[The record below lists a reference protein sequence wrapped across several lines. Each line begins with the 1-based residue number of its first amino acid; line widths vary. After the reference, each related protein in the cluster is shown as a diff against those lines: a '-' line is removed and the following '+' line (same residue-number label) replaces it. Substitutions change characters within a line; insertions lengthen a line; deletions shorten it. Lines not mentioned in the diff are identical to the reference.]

1 MEKWEIVL
9 DKFLKEYINEDYAI
23 GAVLCGSYATGNN
36 TLNSDIDVHIITKNT
51 NWKERG
57 NKIID
62 DMMVEYFINPIS
74 ELYKYMEEDHI
85 RRKRMSTAN
94 MLGYGKIICDKTGD
108 ILKLKEDALEYYK
121 KEFMKPDEKEIMLNN
136 YMCWDLM
143 DELKDKISN
152 NENIEM
158 NYYMLLKELLNV
170 YFYKNNIATIP
181 YTKIEKIFRNDL
193 YRERY
198 HLKNF
203 VNDEFRSLVLDCFDN
218 KNYDSIKKLY
228 DYVIEDFKI
237 SDFVLK
243 TELN

>member
-1 MEKWEIVL
+1 
-9 DKFLKEYINEDYAI
+9 
-23 GAVLCGSYATGNN
+23 
-36 TLNSDIDVHIITKNT
+36 
-51 NWKERG
+51 
-57 NKIID
+57 
-62 DMMVEYFINPIS
+62 
-74 ELYKYMEEDHI
+74 
-85 RRKRMSTAN
+85 MSTAN

-181 YTKIEKIFRNDL
+181 YA
-193 YRERY
+193 
-198 HLKNF
+198 
-203 VNDEFRSLVLDCFDN
+203 
-218 KNYDSIKKLY
+218 
-228 DYVIEDFKI
+228 
-237 SDFVLK
+237 
-243 TELN
+243 